1 LNSVAYMYNSLSN
14 KGMYKKVEANSPLDN
29 DRYDDE
35 FDEYKAKH
43 GARGQALKQR
53 FGNREHHIGPIGKKF
68 AHGRV

>member
-1 LNSVAYMYNSLSN
+1 MYNSLSN

-29 DRYDDE
+29 DHYDDQ

-43 GARGQALKQR
+43 GARGQSLKQR
-53 FGNREHHIGPIGKKF
+53 FGIREHHIGPNGKKF